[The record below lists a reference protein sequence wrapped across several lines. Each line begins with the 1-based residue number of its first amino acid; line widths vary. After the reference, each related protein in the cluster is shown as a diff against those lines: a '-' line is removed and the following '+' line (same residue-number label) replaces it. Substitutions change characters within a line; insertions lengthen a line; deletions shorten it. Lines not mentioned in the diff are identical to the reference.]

1 MGGYPLVIMAHQK
14 LLVKVDLPNQKL
26 FLARG
31 ARYVFDPTKKL
42 KMETKVKGTF
52 SLVPLVPSTSAALP
66 EAMNMEVFQQFI
78 TQFLAHAAEA

>member
-1 MGGYPLVIMAHQK
+1 M
-14 LLVKVDLPNQKL
+14 
-26 FLARG
+26 
-31 ARYVFDPTKKL
+31 KKL